1 MSESPCLSLCAR
13 WEHNTPMTQ
22 QDMVQDQVTSSAA
35 AVWYSVYGSVQVAVY
50 ETEEEAASFALD
62 IEEEGSGSVSGVQF
76 PDGRF
81 VDWDAWVT
89 VHRLSE
95 ERSEVSHR
103 EFAEM
108 ASRPRPATRQVQPPF
123 DTRRGRPVEVPADAP
138 TWLGRGAERHE

>member
-1 MSESPCLSLCAR
+1 MSE
-13 WEHNTPMTQ
+13 
-22 QDMVQDQVTSSAA
+22 SAA
-35 AVWYSVYGSVQVAVY
+35 AVWYSVYGSVQVAVH

-81 VDWDAWVT
+81 VEWDVWAT

-95 ERSEVSHR
+95 KRSEASQR
-103 EFAEM
+103 EFDEK

-138 TWLGRGAERHE
+138 AWLGRGAGDAT